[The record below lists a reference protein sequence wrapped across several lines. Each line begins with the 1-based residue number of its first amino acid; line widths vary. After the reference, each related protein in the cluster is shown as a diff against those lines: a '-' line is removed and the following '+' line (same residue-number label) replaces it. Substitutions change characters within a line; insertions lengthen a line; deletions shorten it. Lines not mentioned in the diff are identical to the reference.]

1 MMLILSGPIE
11 SLSKVTVEE
20 WNPSHTS
27 DFLFQRDIKW
37 HFNPPAS
44 YHFGGI
50 WWRLVRSCKDD
61 LKVVLHG
68 QVVTD
73 KILETA
79 FVETE
84 TLVNIRLLTEVS
96 SRSGLEAIIRIISL
110 FLVLI

>member
-1 MMLILSGPIE
+1 M
-11 SLSKVTVEE
+11 V
-20 WNPSHTS
+20 
-27 DFLFQRDIKW
+27 F
-37 HFNPPAS
+37 
-44 YHFGGI
+44 
-50 WWRLVRSCKDD
+50 
-61 LKVVLHG
+61 HG

-84 TLVNIRLLTEVS
+84 ALVNSRLLTEVS